1 MSEENYNNVFNL
13 LVKHRSMPFLQLSA
27 LSDLDE
33 SQLRQI
39 LDDLEKKGM
48 VRITNK
54 LDSFKEIITI
64 KERAFTARPTFG
76 D

>member
-1 MSEENYNNVFNL
+1 MSEETYKNVFDL
-13 LVKHRSMPFLQLSA
+13 LVKHRSMPFLQLTA
-27 LSDLDE
+27 LSELDE
-33 SQLRQI
+33 TQLRQI

-64 KERAFTARPTFG
+64 RERAFTAKPTFG

>member
-1 MSEENYNNVFNL
+1 MSEENYSNVFNL

-48 VRITNK
+48 VRVTNK

>member
-1 MSEENYNNVFNL
+1 MSEENYKNVFDL
-13 LVKHRSMPFLQLSA
+13 LVKHRSMPFLQLAA
-27 LSDLDE
+27 LSELE
-33 SQLRQI
+33 ETELRQI

-54 LDSFKEIITI
+54 QDSFKEIITI
-64 KERAFTARPTFG
+64 KERAFTAKPTFG